1 MQRVRAWVV
10 AVVAVVLLWPVWSR
24 AQDGLKTIN
33 KPGSMLAA
41 YSTEDENKKPLKL
54 KKGEKVT
61 IIYSRDEWMWVK
73 TKGGRGGWVLKDKV
87 KLEEGAAAAPAP
99 AEQVYRTFCGT

>member
-41 YSTEDENKKPLKL
+41 YSTEDENKKPLKALEGL
-54 KKGEKVT
+54 KAPK
-61 IIYSRDEWMWVK
+61 VK
-73 TKGGRGGWVLKDKV
+73 T
-87 KLEEGAAAAPAP
+87 AAAAAETTPVVAAVPA
-99 AEQVYRTFCGT
+99 AK